1 MHHVNTWGCHLYRMS
16 LYMLWAFKNINQL
29 AIKLFWALKV
39 FADTRHIWS
48 YIRGKYAVYSTF
60 WRFFRF
66 SWFHITLRRSSVIV
80 SGPTASEISTG
91 HIWVLY
97 INSWKKDV
105 WSSLTLYSHFF
116 SFWCPQNTIF
126 GQKIRKFCGCRNFWW
141 SLKCFL
147 TGPRIWKYF
156 QKIYSLSI

>member
-1 MHHVNTWGCHLYRMS
+1 MRCHLYRTR
-16 LYMLWAFKNINQL
+16 LYMLSAFKNINEH
-29 AIKLFWALKV
+29 ATKLFWALEL

-60 WRFFRF
+60 WRFFHF
-66 SWFHITLRRSSVIV
+66 SWFQITLRRSNVIV
-80 SGPTASEISTG
+80 RGPTASEISTG

-97 INSWKKDV
+97 INSRKKHV
-105 WSSLTLYSHFF
+105 WSSTIIYSNFF

-126 GQKIRKFCGCRNFWW
+126 GQKIRKICGCRNFLW

-147 TGPRIWKYF
+147 EGPQIWNF
-156 QKIYSLSI
+156 FWNICSLGI